1 MNDMYSLPSSTHIGK
16 QLFKKTLFEKFSLRP
31 AQRTAFDA
39 DISRLD
45 IMERIAP
52 TTLPGIAAGEEVKEF
67 YILAV
72 QLKQKTYQEQTLSL
86 LVKFI
91 PQRMVFALHYEERV
105 QWAVFHTRLITS
117 PWMPQAEATLHLEGL
132 NLDSVWNN
140 LVADIGRIAVRQGN
154 TLTEQIQEDMAQAK
168 LRKQLVAL
176 QHQLNQERQFNKQI
190 EINARIK
197 AIKKQLK

>member
-1 MNDMYSLPSSTHIGK
+1 MFNLPQSTLLK
-16 QLFKKTLFEKFSLRP
+16 RQLPKKAIFIKFAFQNS
-31 AQRTAFDA
+31 QRVNFDA
-39 DISRLD
+39 DIARMD
-45 IMERIAP
+45 IVSVVSP

-67 YILAV
+67 YVIAV

-91 PQRMVFALHYEERV
+91 PQRMIFALHFEEQV

-140 LVADIGRIAVRQGN
+140 LVADIGRIAVQQGN
-154 TLTEQIQEDMAQAK
+154 TLTEQIQENMAQAK

-176 QHQLNQERQFNKQI
+176 QKQLNQERQFNKQI

>member
-1 MNDMYSLPSSTHIGK
+1 MFNLPESTLLK
-16 QLFKKTLFEKFSLRP
+16 RQLPKKAIFIKFAFQNS
-31 AQRTAFDA
+31 QRVNFDA
-39 DISRLD
+39 DIARMD
-45 IMERIAP
+45 IVSVVSP

-67 YILAV
+67 YVLAV

-154 TLTEQIQEDMAQAK
+154 TLAEQIQENMAQAK

>member
-1 MNDMYSLPSSTHIGK
+1 MFNLPESTLLK
-16 QLFKKTLFEKFSLRP
+16 RQLPKKAIFIKFAFQNS
-31 AQRTAFDA
+31 QRVNFDA
-39 DISRLD
+39 DIARMD
-45 IMERIAP
+45 IVSVVSP

-67 YILAV
+67 YVIAV
-72 QLKQKTYQEQTLSL
+72 QLKQKTYLEQTLSL

-91 PQRMVFALHYEERV
+91 PHRMIFALHFEEQV

-140 LVADIGRIAVRQGN
+140 LVADIGRIAVQQGN
-154 TLTEQIQEDMAQAK
+154 TLTEQIQENMAQAK
-168 LRKQLVAL
+168 LRKQLAAL

>member
-1 MNDMYSLPSSTHIGK
+1 M
-16 QLFKKTLFEKFSLRP
+16 
-31 AQRTAFDA
+31 
-39 DISRLD
+39 DIVSVVS
-45 IMERIAP
+45 P

-67 YILAV
+67 YVLAV

-91 PQRMVFALHYEERV
+91 PQRMIFALHFEEQV

-140 LVADIGRIAVRQGN
+140 LVADIGRIAVQQGN
-154 TLTEQIQEDMAQAK
+154 TLTEQIQENMAQAK
-168 LRKQLVAL
+168 LRKQLAAL

>member
-1 MNDMYSLPSSTHIGK
+1 MFNLPESTLLK
-16 QLFKKTLFEKFSLRP
+16 RQLPKKAIFIKFAFQNS
-31 AQRTAFDA
+31 QRVNFDA
-39 DISRLD
+39 DIARMD
-45 IMERIAP
+45 IVSVVSP

-67 YILAV
+67 YVIAV

-91 PQRMVFALHYEERV
+91 PQRMIFALHFEEQV

-140 LVADIGRIAVRQGN
+140 LVADIGRIAVQQGN
-154 TLTEQIQEDMAQAK
+154 TLTEQIQENMAQAK
-168 LRKQLVAL
+168 LRKQLAAL